1 METAEPANNLNDII
15 DGLIRSY
22 ESRIKNIESVFFKS
36 EAIVQSSFDLLQ
48 EFNNSL
54 KKYKRERERIN
65 SQLQENLAKK
75 VSLRKKDYDLMM
87 NDILNKLDDK
97 ELDVE
102 KYFSQFIE
110 EQKFMN
116 QFLKTGVLEI
126 KDGLQNGEHK
136 NIALFR
142 ENLSRITVE
151 LETKKNMVISQLNDY
166 RDMHRKTI
174 EKLKELLAKG
184 DQIYIRDVKEIH
196 HELLTEIL

>member
-1 METAEPANNLNDII
+1 MEKEQVNNLNDII
-15 DGLIRSY
+15 DDLIHSY

-54 KKYKRERERIN
+54 KEYKKERACVN
-65 SQLQENLAKK
+65 SQLQESLAKK
-75 VSLRKKDYDLMM
+75 VSLRKKDYNLMM
-87 NDILNKLDDK
+87 SDILNKLDEK
-97 ELDVE
+97 ELEVE
-102 KYFSQFIE
+102 KCFSQFIE

-136 NIALFR
+136 DINLFR
-142 ENLSRITVE
+142 ESLSRITIE
-151 LETKKNMVISQLNDY
+151 LETKKNLVINQLNNY

-184 DQIYIRDVKEIH
+184 DQIYVSDVKEIH